1 MLRFRLLIS
10 FLLFAFAIQISSAQ
24 SFLNKNP
31 KKYHNLTKSEIKKLS
46 TVELS
51 KGLKVFPESYLYG
64 MKGDSLILLT
74 DISGWNDPTAFA
86 KSSISVSNYDQ
97 LILTNKAERR
107 KKSAIWA
114 AILGGLSYAIVQKAT
129 ETKPFERNVSQL
141 ITGQQA
147 NTGQMEGIIAGITG
161 AGLGMIIGQTL
172 AKRKFNLKKQKKAS
186 MRKIKEFSFR

>member
-31 KKYHNLTKSEIKKLS
+31 KKYYNLTKSEIKKLS

-64 MKGDSLILLT
+64 MKGDSLILFT

-86 KSSISVSNYDQ
+86 KSNISVSNYDQ

-114 AILGGLSYAIVQKAT
+114 AILGGLSYVVVQKAT

-186 MRKIKEFSFR
+186 MRKIREFSFR